1 VVLFFPLLET
11 KSKTKKYLFSW
22 MKEFTDVLC
31 DGNTR
36 DGQSFSRFF
45 NHVHYFLYQIA
56 VYKSFTLLPELK
68 FCLCNNL
75 CHFKTSIGVS
85 SISAFRPEKLQ

>member
-1 VVLFFPLLET
+1 VVLLFFFFFLF
-11 KSKTKKYLFSW
+11 KTKKYVFSW

-31 DGNTR
+31 DWNTG
-36 DGQSFSRFF
+36 DGQPFSRFF

-85 SISAFRPEKLQ
+85 SISAFRPEKLH